1 KKSVKLV
8 AETEPRDQ
16 FISLP
21 VVRVRR
27 TGTGGFELDESFVA
41 PSLSIN
47 ASAVLYQRLRRLL
60 DALQAKVNALYGFHR
75 EPTKNIIEFRSGD
88 I

>member
-1 KKSVKLV
+1 EETADLYTEAEPAAITYLKKSVKLI
-8 AETEPRDQ
+8 AETEPREQ

-27 TGTGGFELDESFVA
+27 TGTGGFELDENFVA
-41 PSLSIN
+41 PSMAIN

-60 DALQAKVNALYGFHR
+60 DAL
-75 EPTKNIIEFRSGD
+75 
-88 I
+88 

>member
-1 KKSVKLV
+1 
-8 AETEPRDQ
+8 
-16 FISLP
+16 
-21 VVRVRR
+21 
-27 TGTGGFELDESFVA
+27 GGFELDENFVA
-41 PSLSIN
+41 PSMAIN

-88 I
+88 IASFWLLHTANAAFAAL